1 MQADQFDQSPE
12 QVTLTH
18 TWHQTRRVGVDDEE
32 IERVRKAVAAERRNK
47 PFRHKRKAKSLIV
60 ELPME
65 ESEISELTQG
75 VVLEATVDQT
85 CSSADDAFADKLIS
99 PEQKRARNSRVSLDP
114 ETPVATRPKVNMK
127 TPEHKKRSPDRNR
140 IIRDLQ
146 VQLIE
151 QTNTIEELREKL
163 YLITEIA
170 NDTIKRK
177 PKNGRREI
185 PECSDVPQVSTINVG
200 DGRSITVRKS
210 DVDAKDIQKSTN
222 TINLY
227 IN

>member
-1 MQADQFDQSPE
+1 
-12 QVTLTH
+12 
-18 TWHQTRRVGVDDEE
+18 
-32 IERVRKAVAAERRNK
+32 
-47 PFRHKRKAKSLIV
+47 
-60 ELPME
+60 
-65 ESEISELTQG
+65 
-75 VVLEATVDQT
+75 
-85 CSSADDAFADKLIS
+85 
-99 PEQKRARNSRVSLDP
+99 
-114 ETPVATRPKVNMK
+114 
-127 TPEHKKRSPDRNR
+127 
-140 IIRDLQ
+140 

-151 QTNTIEELREKL
+151 QKNTIEELREKL
-163 YLITEIA
+163 DLITEIA
-170 NDTIKRK
+170 NDTIKCK